1 MIYYLFN
8 FQGSVEDNI
17 LFGKP
22 YNKSRYLSVIKAC
35 ALEHD
40 LAQWSHGDKT
50 LVGEKG
56 VALSGGQKARVTL
69 ARAVYRLDNNIK
81 SFNQ

>member
-1 MIYYLFN
+1 MR
-8 FQGSVEDNI
+8 DNI

-22 YNKSRYLSVIKAC
+22 YDAYKYRKVIKCC

-40 LAQWSHGDKT
+40 MTQWPSGDKT

-69 ARAVYRLDNNIK
+69 ARAVYR
-81 SFNQ
+81 